1 VTIASSSPPGQARP
15 LLRSPLR
22 RRNLRGR
29 VLLAISIALLVLFLA
44 EPTRTSLA
52 AGALLVLAGEGL
64 RLWATGHLLKT
75 ERLAVSGP
83 YRFLR
88 HPLYAGTLLIV
99 SGLILASGSGLA
111 RWALPLGL
119 VHFFFYYLPYKERT
133 ETRRLQERHGAA
145 FADYRAAVPAI
156 LPRLTAWDAG
166 GFSEHWRF
174 SRVVEN
180 DELGTAV
187 AALLY
192 LSALALKTL

>member
-1 VTIASSSPPGQARP
+1 
-15 LLRSPLR
+15 LR

-119 VHFFFYYLPYKERT
+119 VHFFFYYLPYKERA
-133 ETRRLQERHGAA
+133 ETRRLQARHGAA

-156 LPRLTAWDAG
+156 LPRLTPWPG
-166 GFSEHWRF
+166 GKSSERWQF

-180 DELGTAV
+180 DELGAAV

-192 LSALALKTL
+192 LGALALKAL